1 MINKLINQV
10 LQGMTI
16 KEAIFKYL
24 MMFGVLMLVFYY
36 IYPQALGVFGF
47 SFIVPC
53 AALGGLLYA
62 YNRFPFP
69 EVHKV
74 LFFFFMLLCWFYFV
88 ESINGVGESFIQT
101 YLRTQMGFFFSAYFI
116 IFILFNVHKKPKFE
130 VIVGY
135 ITAAIIL
142 QCIITFAMN
151 QNEEVKDFFFSLQM
165 PGGDFDE
172 DTRELIAEQRL
183 IGYGTGLFGAG
194 MVAGY
199 CLIFIVYLISKLNLT
214 KLQFAAFT
222 IAYCYVFFIGL
233 FSART
238 TAIGLAASVV
248 FLFTLYFMDGSTNK
262 KQPVSFI
269 GISLVLF
276 FFGAGIATFYF
287 PDYTDWAFELFDN
300 YKETGKFS
308 TDSSDALYY
317 LFYLPDTLKGK
328 FLGTSQGMVFWGNDM
343 GYTRLIFFCGI
354 IGTFL
359 FFGYQ
364 FFITQQIMTK
374 DLTANF
380 LVLVVFAYSLIM
392 NVKGFTDMNPTLY
405 LFLFYFLFYKNY
417 RYYPDLYMQRLLILK
432 EQAVVHQEENTEE
445 NVTQI

>member
-1 MINKLINQV
+1 MINRLINDV

-16 KEAIFKYL
+16 KEALIKYL

-36 IYPQALGVFGF
+36 IYPQALGVMGR

-53 AALGGLLYA
+53 AALGITLYA
-62 YNRFPFP
+62 YNRFPFF

-74 LFFFFMLLCWFYFV
+74 LFFFFILLCWFYFA

-101 YLRTQMGFFFSAYFI
+101 YLRTQMGFFFSAYI
-116 IFILFNVHKKPKFE
+116 IVFILFNVHKKPKFE

-142 QCIITFAMN
+142 QCIITFGIN
-151 QNEEVKDFFFSLQM
+151 QDEGIKDFFFSLQM

-172 DTRELIAEQRL
+172 ATRELIAEQRL

-199 CLIFIVYLISKLNLT
+199 CLIFIVYLISKLDLT

-222 IAYCYVFFIGL
+222 VAYCFVFFIGL

-238 TAIGLAASVV
+238 TVIGLVASII
-248 FLFTLYFMDGSTNK
+248 FLFVLYFIDDSTNK
-262 KQPVSFI
+262 KQPLSFI
-269 GISLVLF
+269 GISVMLF
-276 FFGAGIATFYF
+276 SFGAGIATLYF

-308 TDSSDALYY
+308 TDSSDALYH
-317 LFYLPDTLKGK
+317 LFYLPETLRGK
-328 FLGTSQGMVFWGNDM
+328 FLGTSFGMTFWGNDM

-354 IGTFL
+354 IGTFI

-364 FFITQQIMTK
+364 FFITQQMMTK

-380 LVLVVFAYSLIM
+380 LVLIVFAYSLIM

-405 LFLFYFLFYKNY
+405 LFLFYFLFYKYY
-417 RYYPDLYMQRLLILK
+417 RYYPDLYTQRLLTLQ
-432 EQAVVHQEENTEE
+432 EQAAAQEKK
-445 NVTQI
+445 